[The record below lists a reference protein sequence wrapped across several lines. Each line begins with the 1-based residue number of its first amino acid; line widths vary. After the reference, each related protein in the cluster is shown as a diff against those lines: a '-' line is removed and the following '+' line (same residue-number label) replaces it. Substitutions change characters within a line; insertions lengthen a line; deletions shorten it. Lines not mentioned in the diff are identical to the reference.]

1 MHCRIHVRYSG
12 RLEAPDVVGS
22 VLALWEGTRRPRLS
36 VIPEAGRPVP
46 ATQAVVESA
55 LDLGPDGVA
64 TVTIRHRRRNK
75 DTDSVRFRFSEPA
88 DEPGSYG
95 AGTCHICFYHD
106 RVDKAEPGYAPA
118 DLVEIMAG
126 LIEAGPVA
134 EAYCFGGDPFE
145 VGNFRELSK
154 RAEQV
159 DTGAGIFRSLW
170 WLTYVPDARV
180 KPTLAELDRLG
191 IEHSTPRTL
200 HGRGSIVSL
209 SPRYPGDSAVFHE
222 TLRKVRQLSIEE
234 QRRALL
240 LDLEST
246 PVFRLAGRDLEVTA
260 FPFQVAPTSGP
271 DLGSRCGELAKSL
284 AAGKPAGAWDFSR
297 ASLGIL
303 AGFLVNLQQRS
314 VEASPADLES
324 TVAAAGAYLG
334 EVLRRYSA
342 APLRWVER
350 DDWERSQPALAARI
364 RGPRRRQPVL
374 VSDAAHLVQPVDRV
388 FELLAPAP

>member
-12 RLEAPDVVGS
+12 QFEAPDVIGS

-55 LDLGPDGVA
+55 LELGPDGVA

-75 DTDSVRFRFSEPA
+75 DTDSVRFQFSEPA

-106 RVDKAEPGYAPA
+106 RVEKAEPGYAPA

-159 DTGAGIFRSLW
+159 DTGAGILRSLW

-222 TLRKVRQLSIEE
+222 TLRKVRQLSYEE
-234 QRRALL
+234 QRRAFLM
-240 LDLEST
+240 DLEST
-246 PVFRLAGRDLEVTA
+246 PVFRLAGRDLEVT
-260 FPFQVAPTSGP
+260 PFRFEGSPPTGRKVS
-271 DLGSRCGELAKSL
+271 SEWAKLAESF
-284 AAGKPAGAWDFSR
+284 AGAKPGGVWDFTR
-297 ASLGIL
+297 ASLVNL
-303 AGFLVNLQQRS
+303 AEFLVNLHQRKDEIS
-314 VEASPADLES
+314 ASELES
-324 TVAAAGAYLG
+324 EIAAAGAYLG
-334 EVLRRYSA
+334 EVLRRYAKPSFSWV
-342 APLRWVER
+342 AP
-350 DDWERSQPALAARI
+350 DDWIGANPALARRI
-364 RGPRRRQPVL
+364 RGPRQHHAVL
-374 VSDAAHLVQPVDRV
+374 TSDSGVARPIDRV
-388 FELLAPAP
+388 CEICAGAAK